1 MSVQYVRFRS
11 KAWGTDVSQPKIWGH
26 TMESIFEFHPTGRT
40 LLFYSEFMFA
50 ILIIA
55 LLARLAHSILTMT
68 REKKPLKTRYQ
79 LG

>member
-1 MSVQYVRFRS
+1 
-11 KAWGTDVSQPKIWGH
+11 
-26 TMESIFEFHPTGRT
+26 MESIFEFHPTGRT

-55 LLARLAHSILTMT
+55 LLARLMHSILTMT